1 MFFKFLMICIF
12 LYCLH
17 ACSDKY
23 SNVAPNS
30 HKNQK
35 TEKENLVEDKFSRQN
50 IDQRLENTKKEKF
63 MLDCILYV
71 RVESECLK
79 IWGDGEE

>member
-12 LYCLH
+12 LYSLH

-30 HKNQK
+30 HKNQIVDK
-35 TEKENLVEDKFSRQN
+35 VNLVEDKDIKNNSDK
-50 IDQRLENTKKEKF
+50 ILEKTKKEKF
-63 MLDCILYV
+63 MIDCLLYV

-79 IWGDGEE
+79 IWGNE

>member
-1 MFFKFLMICIF
+1 MFSKFLMICIF

-23 SNVAPNS
+23 SNEVLNS
-30 HKNQK
+30 NKNQTIDK
-35 TEKENLVEDKFSRQN
+35 VNLVEDKDIKNNSDK
-50 IDQRLENTKKEKF
+50 ILEKTKKEKF
-63 MLDCILYV
+63 MIDCLLYV

-79 IWGDGEE
+79 IWGNE